1 MERRYLVK
9 RLPRLVIALAVL
21 LSGLALVPYVGLPA
35 AAFNW
40 QRYAGAY
47 PYQPPTLEIDH
58 DSGKPGSFLN
68 VTGHHY
74 PANSTATIQINNHT
88 LGTVPTDALGDFSFQ
103 MNTGGADEGAYYVT
117 VTVNPSATIRFTLDQ
132 NAPLYPQSGSGPAIT
147 VPAGIAFTRFVY
159 LPIVFRQ

>member
-1 MERRYLVK
+1 MNRF
-9 RLPRLVIALAVL
+9 PRLVIALAVL

-40 QRYAGAY
+40 QRFAGAY

-74 PANSTATIQINNHT
+74 PANSTATIKINNHT
-88 LGTVPTDALGDFSFQ
+88 LGTVQTDATGSFGFQ
-103 MNTGGADEGAYYVT
+103 INTASADEGTYFVT

-132 NAPLYPQSGSGPAIT
+132 NAPLYPQSGSGPIII
-147 VPAGIAFTRFVY
+147 VPASIAFTRFVY
-159 LPIVFRQ
+159 LPIVFSQ

>member
-1 MERRYLVK
+1 MN
-9 RLPRLVIALAVL
+9 RLPRLVMALAVL
-21 LSGLALVPYVGLPA
+21 LSGLALVPYLGLPA

-40 QRYAGAY
+40 QRFAGAY

-68 VTGHHY
+68 VTGRHY

-88 LGTVPTDALGDFSFQ
+88 VGTVQTDATGSFSFQ
-103 MNTGGADEGAYYVT
+103 MNTVNADEGTYFVT
-117 VTVNPSATIRFTLDQ
+117 VTVNPLARTRFTLDQ
-132 NAPLYPQSGSGPAIT
+132 NDPLYPQSGTGPTIT

-159 LPIVFRQ
+159 LPIVFSQ

>member
-1 MERRYLVK
+1 MN

-58 DSGKPGSFLN
+58 DLGKPGSYLR
-68 VTGHHY
+68 VTGQHY
-74 PANSTATIQINNHT
+74 PANSTATIQIN
-88 LGTVPTDALGDFSFQ
+88 GRPFGFVQTDATGYFSFQ
-103 MNTGGADEGAYYVT
+103 MNTANSDEGAYFVT
-117 VTVNPSATIRFTLDQ
+117 VTVNPSATTRFTLDQ
-132 NAPLYPQSGSGPAIT
+132 NAPLYPQSGGGAIID
-147 VPAGIAFTRFVY
+147 VPAGIAFTHFVH

>member
-1 MERRYLVK
+1 MN
-9 RLPRLVIALAVL
+9 RLPRLFIALAVL
-21 LSGLALVPYVGLPA
+21 LSGLALVPYMGLPA

-47 PYQPPTLEIDH
+47 PYQPATLEIDH
-58 DSGKPGSFLN
+58 NLGKPGSYLR

-74 PANSTATIQINNHT
+74 PANSTATIQINGRS
-88 LGTVPTDALGDFSFQ
+88 LGTVPTDATGYFTFEL
-103 MNTGGADEGAYYVT
+103 NTTAADEGAYFVT
-117 VTVNPSATIRFTLDQ
+117 VTVNPSATTRFTLDQ
-132 NAPLYPQSGSGPAIT
+132 NATQYPSSGGGTPIT